1 MWVAC
6 NICVYNVTSSCC
18 LLRSNTQVSGLIILC
33 CGIWM
38 QVELHSYLE
47 LSDDFSVKAPYVLV
61 GMGVFVLLIGVM
73 ACCCT
78 VHGQPALL
86 YLVIMDL

>member
-1 MWVAC
+1 
-6 NICVYNVTSSCC
+6 
-18 LLRSNTQVSGLIILC
+18 
-33 CGIWM
+33 M

-47 LSDDFSVKAPYVLV
+47 LSDDFSVMAPYVLV

-78 VHGQPALL
+78 VNGQPALL
-86 YLVIMDL
+86 YLVRDCWHNRRESELNLNANSTVAS

>member
-1 MWVAC
+1 M
-6 NICVYNVTSSCC
+6 
-18 LLRSNTQVSGLIILC
+18 
-33 CGIWM
+33 
-38 QVELHSYLE
+38 ELHSYLE

-86 YLVIMDL
+86 YLVIMGL